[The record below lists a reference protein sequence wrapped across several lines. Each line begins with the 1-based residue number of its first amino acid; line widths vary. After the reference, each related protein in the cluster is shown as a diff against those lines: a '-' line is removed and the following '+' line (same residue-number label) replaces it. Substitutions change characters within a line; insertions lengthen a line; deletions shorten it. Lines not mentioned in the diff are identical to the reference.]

1 MPRSVKRKIPK
12 RKLASPSKITHKKR
26 RVKRRIPKQK
36 LASPSQITHKK
47 RARSVKR
54 KLASPSQ
61 ITHKKR
67 SPIRRKRI
75 MTKILQRMA
84 RPCYY
89 TGKEPSPKGY
99 GRCAHNEPFAGIVAK
114 GTDGHPWIT
123 EEVIIKGR
131 RILRW
136 VRV

>member
-12 RKLASPSKITHKKR
+12 RKLASPSQITHKKR
-26 RVKRRIPKQK
+26 RVKRKIP
-36 LASPSQITHKK
+36 
-47 RARSVKR
+47 KR

-67 SPIRRKRI
+67 RPIRRKRI
-75 MTKILQRMA
+75 MTKISQRMA
-84 RPCYY
+84 KPCYY

-114 GTDGHPWIT
+114 GTDGHTWIT